1 MAARFD
7 PGLAEFIRIHEA
19 APMDS
24 STPLDVMRA
33 KYTALARCFDQPQ
46 PPNVRAEDVMLAGPA
61 GTVPAR
67 IYRPRAGRLPVV
79 MYFHGGGFMLG
90 GPDAFD
96 SLTADL
102 AADVD
107 AVVVSVDYRLTP
119 EHRFPAAFDDG
130 LQAVRAIAARTDEL
144 RSRPRSPGTRRRQF
158 RRKPRS
164 GRCDRPAG
172 CGGRRRT
179 RSGPDLSHAR
189 HRLRHRVMPAACGC
203 ADAEARNGNGAR
215 GTLVSS
221 RKREC
226 RLARCTLM
234 ADRLADLPPAFIT
247 VAATVSVARR
257 RHSVRHAPCR
267 GRCALRIEPRDRPR
281 AQLAAGTRHEY
292 GGGQRGPSHREEI
305 RAMVE

>member
-90 GPDAFD
+90 SPDAFD

-102 AADVD
+102 AADID

-119 EHRFPAAFDDG
+119 EHRFPAAFDDS
-130 LQAVRAIAARTDEL
+130 LQAVRAIAARADEL
-144 RSRPRSPGTRRRQF
+144 DLDLARLVLAGDS
-158 RRKPRS
+158 S
-164 GRCDRPAG
+164 GGNLAAAVAIALRD
-172 CGGRRRT
+172 
-179 RSGPDLSHAR
+179 SGDVAVRGQVLIYPMLGIDFDTESC
-189 HRLRHRVMPAACGC
+189 RLH
-203 ADAEARNGNGAR
+203 ADAPMLKRATAMALAGLYFPHG
-215 GTLVSS
+215 
-221 RKREC
+221 RKNADWRVAP
-226 RLARCTLM
+226 LT
-234 ADRLADLPPAFIT
+234 ADRLEDLPPAFIT
-247 VAATVSVARR
+247 VAETDPLRDDGILYATRLAEAGVPCVLSRATGLVHSWLRARGM
-257 RHSVRHAPCR
+257 ST
-267 GRCALRIEPRDRPR
+267 
-281 AQLAAGTRHEY
+281 AAGNEY
-292 GGGQRGPSHREEI
+292 RRTVREM